1 MTRNLSVWNSLRP
14 FSVGFDS
21 IFEEFDRMLE
31 STERYNSNYPPYNI
45 RRINENDYKIEVALA
60 GYSKDDIELELKDST
75 LSVRNKQKEKV
86 VNDDSNEVI
95 HKGISTRQFERA
107 FTISEDIKV
116 KNAELQNGLLN
127 IDLERIIPDEKK
139 ARLINI
145 S

>member
-21 IFEEFDRMLE
+21 IFDEFDRMLD

-45 RRINENDYKIEVALA
+45 RKITENEYKIEVALA

-75 LSVRNKQKEKV
+75 LTVCNKQKEKI
-86 VNDDSNEVI
+86 VNDEVNDVI

-116 KNAELQNGLLN
+116 KNAELKNGLLN

-139 ARLINI
+139 ARLITI

>member
-1 MTRNLSVWNSLRP
+1 MKLVSIVFSFRN
-14 FSVGFDS
+14 
-21 IFEEFDRMLE
+21 EEKNLKELVSRVDATFKKVE
-31 STERYNSNYPPYNI
+31 NYKY
-45 RRINENDYKIEVALA
+45 
-60 GYSKDDIELELKDST
+60 ELLF
-75 LSVRNKQKEKV
+75 
-86 VNDDSNEVI
+86 VNDDSNGVI

-127 IDLERIIPDEKK
+127 IDLERIIPEEKK

>member
-1 MTRNLSVWNSLRP
+1 MEGQRAGGLVVVHILRRAEL
-14 FSVGFDS
+14 VLDG
-21 IFEEFDRMLE
+21 L
-31 STERYNSNYPPYNI
+31 
-45 RRINENDYKIEVALA
+45 VALA

-75 LSVRNKQKEKV
+75 LTVRNKQKEKV
-86 VNDDSNEVI
+86 VNDDSNGVI